1 MPIESDDPNPPRRS
15 PLQRDRI
22 ALAIVG
28 ATEELRVDF
37 DPHTQ
42 ILTIS
47 VNRDVSIIK
56 DQVEMRRDTV
66 MISPEQQPQL
76 VHILLHVL
84 GLEA

>member
-1 MPIESDDPNPPRRS
+1 MPTASDDPNPPRRS

-37 DPHTQ
+37 DPRTNV
-42 ILTIS
+42 LTIS
-47 VNRDVSIIK
+47 VNREVPGEDGA
-56 DQVEMRRDTV
+56 QMRRDMV